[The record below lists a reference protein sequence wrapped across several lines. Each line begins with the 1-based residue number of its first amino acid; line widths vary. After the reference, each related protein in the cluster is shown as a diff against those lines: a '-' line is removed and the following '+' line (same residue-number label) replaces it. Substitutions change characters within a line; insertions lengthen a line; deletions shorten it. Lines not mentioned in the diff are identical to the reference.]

1 VNVAGVGILS
11 SSKHK
16 TSAQKFVEFLL
27 SPTAQQ
33 YFADKTFE
41 FALVGGVTSADPTQP
56 TLASLQSPAIDLAD
70 LASLEQTQELL
81 QKVGLL
87 TK

>member
-1 VNVAGVGILS
+1 VS
-11 SSKHK
+11 
-16 TSAQKFVEFLL
+16 
-27 SPTAQQ
+27 
-33 YFADKTFE
+33 
-41 FALVGGVTSADPTQP
+41 GVTPADASQP
-56 TLASLQSPAIDLAD
+56 TLASLQAPAIDLSD